1 MLLKGLAFTIYLTPA
16 HSRLASASFASARR
30 WSLSRVRIAA
40 ADEAAGRTAARW
52 ATSRGGG
59 SARKCR
65 NAPHSS
71 ARAAAS
77 AAPNGAERSPG
88 KRTVATA

>member
-1 MLLKGLAFTIYLTPA
+1 MNFILSGRDI
-16 HSRLASASFASARR
+16 ASACSRFEALREHIE
-30 WSLSRVRIAA
+30 RVRIAA